1 MSGDPTNTEPTNT
14 EPTNTEPAD
23 STATASTPM
32 STEQM
37 SQMSQMSTE
46 QMIEEPQPASSGW
59 LWDHIGRLTGLLLGA
74 CAFGFLVFLALIGS
88 KPALGLVVVL
98 VAGFAM
104 IALGGVMRGEMR
116 SH

>member
-1 MSGDPTNTEPTNT
+1 MN
-14 EPTNTEPAD
+14 
-23 STATASTPM
+23 
-32 STEQM
+32 
-37 SQMSQMSTE
+37 TE
-46 QMIEEPQPASSGW
+46 QMIEEPQPASSSW